1 MGVRAVPSNLSRR
14 TEQRGTETATE
25 VDQLRPCGRRLCP
38 TYKPPDGLM
47 RGGEIPGLGLILS
60 RFCRDPSLSRDTLLN
75 SGSYGPLRDH
85 TYHIT
90 KVSQET
96 ALQPLVDGPVWPA
109 SGIIPDAAQAQS
121 FTAYR
126 PATASPS
133 RPSSAACPTCSASAA
148 SRLPPAASTCP
159 ASSSPSTASP
169 TTRSS
174 ASPTT
179 PRTRLDRGPHGGV

>member
-1 MGVRAVPSNLSRR
+1 MGCAATLNLVRRPDA
-14 TEQRGTETATE
+14 QGTETE
-25 VDQLRPCGRRLCP
+25 VEGDQIRP
-38 TYKPPDGLM
+38 
-47 RGGEIPGLGLILS
+47 RGCQAYWASSASDEGCAAVRSRGLGPILS
-60 RFCRDPSLSRDTLLN
+60 RICLEPVSTRDKSPN
-75 SGSYGPLRDH
+75 SASKSPLRGH
-85 TYHIT
+85 TPGVT

-96 ALQPLVDGPVWPA
+96 ALQPLVDGPVRPA